1 MDLLEK
7 NGVPCGVVQTG
18 KDLLDDRHLKQRGFL
33 VEQNDPR
40 LGRIILPG
48 FPLKFA
54 SHSSRPDWRFPE
66 LGRDN
71 AVVFGTLLG
80 YSEQRI
86 AQLVR
91 DHVLE

>member
-1 MDLLEK
+1 MDLLQK
-7 NGVPCGVVQTG
+7 AGVPCGVVQTG
-18 KDLLDDRHLKQRGFL
+18 KDLLSDRNLKERGFL
-33 VEQNDPR
+33 VEQNNPR
-40 LGRIILPG
+40 LGRVILPG

-54 SHSSRPDWRFPE
+54 NHTLKPDWKFPE

-71 AVVFGTLLG
+71 LAVFGTLLG
-80 YSEQRI
+80 YSTERI